1 MLNLFSQEMLEVKNL
16 TKIFK
21 DTVAVDNISFKIE
34 PGKIFGLLGPN
45 GAGKTTTIR
54 TVLNIIKPSFGK
66 ILFDSK
72 PTAKTFFNL
81 TGYLPEE
88 RGLYK
93 KGKVIDTIMYFAQL
107 KNMERKTAYA
117 EAHKWFKK
125 MEIEKYEDKKIEEL
139 SKGNQQKV
147 QFISAVIHNPKLL
160 ILDEPFSGFDPIN
173 QQLIKEVLLSFVIS
187 GKIIM
192 LSTHQMDTAEKL
204 CSDILLINNGKE
216 VCSGNLSQIKK
227 SYGTNFVK
235 IEFDGDS
242 SIISSHPSI
251 LHIDNYSNYAEIQ
264 LKEDALPYEFL
275 RDIAS
280 KINVTHFSIVEPTL
294 NKIFIDSIKQ
304 SSN

>member
-1 MLNLFSQEMLEVKNL
+1 MLEVKNL

-21 DTVAVDNISFKIE
+21 DTVAVNNISFKIE

-54 TVLNIIKPSFGK
+54 TVLNIIKPSSGT
-66 ILFDSK
+66 ILFDNKQASK
-72 PTAKTFFNL
+72 KFFNI

-93 KGKVIDTIMYFAQL
+93 KGKVEDTILYFAQL
-107 KNMERKTAYA
+107 KGMERKIARL
-117 EAHKWFKK
+117 EAMRWLKK
-125 MEIEKYEDKKIEEL
+125 MEIERYENKKIEEL

-147 QFISAVIHNPKLL
+147 QFISAVIHNPRLL

-173 QQLIKEVLLSFVIS
+173 QQLIKEVLLSFIVS
-187 GKIIM
+187 GKTII

-216 VCSGNLSQIKK
+216 VCSGNLSNIKK
-227 SYGTNFVK
+227 QYGSNFVK
-235 IEFDGDS
+235 VEFAGNPS
-242 SIISSHPSI
+242 VLISHPSV
-251 LHIDNYSNYAEIQ
+251 LLIDIYSNYAEIQ
-264 LKEDALPYEFL
+264 LKESALPYEFL

>member
-1 MLNLFSQEMLEVKNL
+1 MLEVKNL

-21 DTVAVDNISFKIE
+21 DTVAVNDVSFKIE

-54 TVLNIIKPSFGK
+54 TVLNIIKPSSGT
-66 ILFDSK
+66 ILFDGEPITKS
-72 PTAKTFFNL
+72 FFNI

-93 KGKVIDTIMYFAQL
+93 KGKVNNTILYFAQL
-107 KNMERKTAYA
+107 KGMDRSNAQKETDSWLNKFDIANYGNKR
-117 EAHKWFKK
+117 
-125 MEIEKYEDKKIEEL
+125 IEEL
-139 SKGNQQKV
+139 SKGNQQKI
-147 QFISAVIHNPKLL
+147 QFISAVIHRPRLI
-160 ILDEPFSGFDPIN
+160 ILDEPFTGFDPIN
-173 QQLIKEVLLSFVIS
+173 QQLIKELLLSLMMA

-192 LSTHQMDTAEKL
+192 LSTHQMETAEKL
-204 CSDILLINNGKE
+204 CSDIMLINNGKT

-227 SYGTNFVK
+227 NYGSNFVK
-235 IEFDGDS
+235 IEFKGDPAV
-242 SIISSHPSI
+242 IVSHNSI
-251 LHIDNYSNYAEIQ
+251 LHIDIYTNYAEIQ

-275 RDIAS
+275 RDIS
-280 KINVTHFSIVEPTL
+280 GKINVTHFSIVEPTL